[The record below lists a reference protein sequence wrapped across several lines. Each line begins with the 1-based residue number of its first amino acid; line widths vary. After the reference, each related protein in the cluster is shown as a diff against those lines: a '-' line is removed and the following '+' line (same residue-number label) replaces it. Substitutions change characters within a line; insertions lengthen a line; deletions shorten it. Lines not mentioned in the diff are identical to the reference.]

1 MNYAN
6 SIFNFQGWRNPQDS
20 LKHCQVPRSIVAQD
34 QLFHLTTRQLENGKT
49 PNQATNC
56 ESAKSHLFVQ
66 EKKNNIYIYI
76 CTLPKLCKKWKLFLL
91 YSYICTLCYE
101 LVSRIGQLSTV
112 LIDQVHPSSISC
124 RLVGAMI
131 LIDDFDVSITI
142 TIIMVEYHERS
153 RCDTC
158 PNTCHLL
165 NVRIS
170 THIPWTQVSI
180 CPLSKDFSSC
190 KVITSIQKLKSSWWF
205 QPIWKIL
212 VKLDHFP
219 K

>member
-1 MNYAN
+1 MQIRF
-6 SIFNFQGWRNPQDS
+6 SIFKGGKQSTGLFGPGSRVHRCSRPVVPPYHQD
-20 LKHCQVPRSIVAQD
+20 V
-34 QLFHLTTRQLENGKT
+34 ENGKKYQKLRICKRKH
-49 PNQATNC
+49 P
-56 ESAKSHLFVQ
+56 SGPR
-66 EKKNNIYIYI
+66 EKQTIYIYEDI
-76 CTLPKLCKKWKLFLL
+76 CTLPKLLCKKWKLFLL

-205 QPIWKIL
+205 QPI
-212 VKLDHFP
+212 
-219 K
+219 

>member
-1 MNYAN
+1 MQIRF
-6 SIFNFQGWRNPQDS
+6 SIFKGGGIHRILWNIARFPGPSLLKTSCSTLPQDS
-20 LKHCQVPRSIVAQD
+20 WKMEKHPTKPQIANLQNHTFLSKRK
-34 QLFHLTTRQLENGKT
+34 KT
-49 PNQATNC
+49 
-56 ESAKSHLFVQ
+56 
-66 EKKNNIYIYI
+66 IYIYI